1 MESILAS
8 DFLPASRFGRPEN
21 GIDDGHVA
29 QRILQRHRGL
39 APFPDGAAEPVSL
52 QGVLVA
58 GGALLDARA
67 EPPGAR
73 KSATVVEED
82 AGDSAR
88 RGVEGNLRLH
98 AALRAEKAHA
108 LLPRDLR

>member
-21 GIDDGHVA
+21 GIDDRHVA

-39 APFPDGAAEPVSL
+39 PPFPDGAAEPVSL

-58 GGALLDARA
+58 GGDLLD
-67 EPPGAR
+67 EPAAAR
-73 KSATVVEED
+73 KIAAVVEED

-98 AALRAEKAHA
+98 AALR
-108 LLPRDLR
+108 